1 MSGIHLKDLSKVYK
15 EQIAEKKD
23 DSYLETDMKKR
34 QKNNEKARK
43 DMKKMGSMSNPH
55 FGDGPTGSMSSE
67 ALDPVGKEDGDVNND
82 GKKDKTDKY
91 LMNRRKAI
99 GKAIKKKISEEKK
112 KLPYVKM
119 YRKAGNLGRDGSP
132 EAMERSKKITGV
144 MNKNA
149 ERVAA
154 HRERDD
160 AAKDAKAA
168 RKVKMKEEFISE
180 EWVVNNAAQF
190 FFNEGLNEEGV
201 EIFIEE
207 LGLQSF
213 VEFVHDLVED
223 SELIEA
229 YALTGK
235 KKVTKRLPKGTQ
247 PAKTTKATIA
257 RGDSKIKAKS
267 PSGAFKKR
275 PVAAKAVET
284 AKKQQPKKKSALD
297 GVARAVLKGMDRHKK
312 AMARA
317 KSDIQTTKKI
327 ASKVG
332 KGAREFGKGFASGVK
347 TAGKAVRAAKKL
359 DEKFIPEVV
368 SDDDEKPIKEKKVN
382 NKIKINPKLGEAV
395 EEMGGTLIEMI
406 ELDEVD
412 IVIESVYDEL
422 IEEGYSVDDV
432 EEAIEYSLNEVS
444 DSYYDSAVKSS
455 KSAAAKI
462 KRKELKKKA
471 VGRLRYLKRK
481 GGEAVK
487 SAKTKVAQAQV
498 SAYNKGREALQK
510 ASDAGRRAKQSA
522 SNVPRRAKK
531 GLKGFLK
538 KQAQKVVDRMSEEV
552 VGEAVYGGTPEEKKD
567 TRMTV
572 TAADKK
578 GNTPAYQKYKAGDKR
593 YKAAD
598 HMKENVVDEKF
609 SMAADSSKPQSPRP
623 TKMPKSRE
631 RNIGKHNDWK
641 DNPNR
646 DFGER
651 PEKGKKL
658 KSRASSVVQSQR
670 RTDKE
675 VGVREGLSI
684 DDQMRISKEYNRKSP
699 EERKAANMKVL
710 GNIKKIAAKKD
721 TRTDAQKMTDATGP
735 RPGSRYRGD

>member
-1 MSGIHLKDLSKVYK
+1 MTHLNDLSKVYR
-15 EQIAEKKD
+15 EQIASQETQEEGYRPIDKEKENKMYRRAGNLART
-23 DSYLETDMKKR
+23 SLSSKGKKKEDAQNKSSKIVSAIAR
-34 QKNNEKARK
+34 QKENERFA
-43 DMKKMGSMSNPH
+43 KMGDERARSNYNE
-55 FGDGPTGSMSSE
+55 G
-67 ALDPVGKEDGDVNND
+67 LDPVGKEDGDVNND

-99 GKAIKKKISEEKK
+99 GKAIKSKIAEEKENISEQW
-112 KLPYVKM
+112 
-119 YRKAGNLGRDGSP
+119 
-132 EAMERSKKITGV
+132 
-144 MNKNA
+144 
-149 ERVAA
+149 VA
-154 HRERDD
+154 
-160 AAKDAKAA
+160 
-168 RKVKMKEEFISE
+168 
-180 EWVVNNAAQF
+180 NNAAQF
-190 FFNEGLNEEGV
+190 LFNEGLNEEGV

-207 LGLQSF
+207 LGLESF
-213 VEFVHDLVED
+213 VEFVHDLIED

-235 KKVTKRLPKGTQ
+235 KKVAKRLPKGTQ

-347 TAGKAVRAAKKL
+347 TAGKAVKAAKKL

-368 SDDDEKPIKEKKVN
+368 SDDEEKPIKEKKVN

-471 VGRLRYLKRK
+471 VGRLRFMKRK
-481 GGEAVK
+481 AGEAVK

-498 SAYNKGREALQK
+498 STYNKGREALQK
-510 ASDAGRRAKQSA
+510 AGDAGRRAKQSA
-522 SNVPRRAKK
+522 SNAPRRAKK

-538 KQAQKVVDRMSEEV
+538 KQAQKVVDRMSEE
-552 VGEAVYGGTPEEKKD
+552 KD

-572 TAADKK
+572 TNADKK

-658 KSRASSVVQSQR
+658 KSRASAVVQSQR

-675 VGVREGLSI
+675 VGVREELSI

-699 EERKAANMKVL
+699 EEKKAANMKVL

-735 RPGSRYRGD
+735 RPGSRYRGY